1 MQRLTIAMTVA
12 AASAL
17 CMLAA
22 CSKPAD
28 KSGADAGA
36 PAQATTSTPAAAP
49 GSTVADLASKPLPFM
64 ATFKGKDSQAYTF
77 GQTCTLVLADEE
89 GRQTNKGAS
98 DKEKADLKVA
108 QQRAKDATLYY
119 GNILHKSATDMQ
131 TDYMNDMKVMPAA
144 DKDTLVKAEAE
155 KDMIKK
161 CITTLAGA

>member
-1 MQRLTIAMTVA
+1 MSRLTMTVA

-17 CMLAA
+17 CLLAA

-28 KSGADAGA
+28 KPAADAGA

-64 ATFKGKDSQAYTF
+64 ATFKGKDQQAYTF
-77 GQTCTLVLADEE
+77 GVTCSLVLSDEE

-98 DKEKADLKVA
+98 DKEKADLKTA
-108 QQRAKDATLYY
+108 QQHAKEATLYY
-119 GNILHKSATDMQ
+119 GQILKKSPTDMQ
-131 TDYMNDMKVMPAA
+131 TDYMNTMKVMPAA

-155 KDMIKK
+155 KDIIKN
-161 CITTLAGA
+161 CVTTLAGA